1 MNRMIPEI
9 AREPLSTQPE
19 VASQAN
25 ALQTLLDR
33 AAITQVVQDWGLA
46 RDDCRWDRLKSLYTP
61 DATMH
66 TTWFVGTAA
75 EFLERS
81 MDAARKGAKVQHF
94 IGAATID
101 MQGHKAIAETRM
113 ILMVR
118 GVLDGVEVDVTCYGR
133 FYDWFVK
140 QDGQWR
146 IHMRIPVYEKD
157 RLDPVDPGATL
168 QLNRDQLAVHPYGY
182 RHLAYL
188 QSRGGATI
196 TPDMPIPNSVSL
208 ARLYAQGAAWLSAP
222 PSLST

>member
-1 MNRMIPEI
+1 MQTPSI
-9 AREPLSTQPE
+9 QPE
-19 VASQAN
+19 AASQGN

-46 RDDCRWDRLKSLYTP
+46 RDDCRWERLASLYTA

-75 EFLERS
+75 EFVNRS
-81 MDAARKGAKVQHF
+81 MEAAKRGAKVQHF

-101 MQGHKAIAETRM
+101 INGHKAIVETRV

-118 GVLDGVEVDVTCYGR
+118 GALDGVEVDVTCYGR
-133 FYDWFVK
+133 FYDRFVK
-140 QDGQWR
+140 QAGEWR
-146 IHMRIPVYEKD
+146 IQKRVPIYEKD
-157 RLDPVDPGATL
+157 RLDPVDPSATL
-168 QLNRDQLAVHPYGY
+168 QLNPQELSIHPDGY

-196 TPDMPIPNSVSL
+196 TPDMPIPNSASL
-208 ARLYAQGAAWLSAP
+208 ARLYAEGTTWMHD
-222 PSLST
+222 